1 MPRTAEP
8 QARLCLV
15 CQAPLPDDAQFCHRC
30 GTGTPTDPGVPPRTA
45 STGVQEVDS
54 VRSALAGRYRIE
66 RLLGEG
72 GMAAVYLAEDLK
84 HRREVAVKVMRPEL
98 VATLGTD
105 RFLREIEIAAK
116 LTHPH
121 ILPLL
126 DSGAVE
132 TKSSTVLYY
141 VMPYVNGET
150 VRELLDRETQLP
162 VGDAVR
168 LAREVAEGLAYA
180 HERGI
185 VHRDIKPANILISGR
200 HALVADFGIARA
212 IGEDGESL
220 TRTGLSV
227 GTPHYM
233 APEQSAGDREV
244 DHRADIYSVGAL
256 LYEMLVG
263 EPPFTGPNARAVIMR
278 SVTERPRPVSDARDG
293 VPPALEAAVMRALS
307 KSPADRPQTAAEF
320 AAELERAMDVART
333 PAAGMPAA
341 VLPPE
346 PAPSPIVTWG
356 LFAVGSLAGLAVAY
370 AAVRHW
376 AMPVWVTW
384 LAVGLVLIGAGVML
398 ATTLMERRRQQ
409 GLPTPVLARGLTW
422 RNAATGG
429 FLALGLW
436 ALVAAALVIRGPGGS
451 GRDGAIRLAVMPF
464 ENRGAAEDAYFV
476 DGVADEVRGKLS
488 QLSGFEVI
496 ARGSTD
502 QFGET
507 GKSPTQIGAELG
519 VDYLLAGTV
528 RRARGTDSA
537 GRVQVTAEVMD
548 VRTGTVRW
556 QERFDRA
563 DGEVLAV
570 QSAIAARVAAALGV
584 ALSGSDAADVE
595 ERPTENVAAYDLYL
609 KGRAAGYASVP
620 REAVGYFEQAVAL
633 DAGFKQAWRLL
644 VSGLTLV
651 YANGDRDPAIARRAR
666 EALDRLAQLDPSGS
680 EYHAAAGAYYGNVE
694 RDLNRAAL
702 HADSALQ
709 ISPGDPA
716 VIARAGSMDVALGRT
731 ASGIERLERARALDP
746 LSAPILRSLQNALFT
761 MRRFAETREAAEAL
775 AARGEMSVGDWQ
787 QYTLAY
793 VADGDVAGARA
804 VVQRAL
810 QDVPPT
816 ELVARFAGVN
826 ETAWLLNEPE
836 QQLLL
841 RLPVSAF
848 EDDQAWWAQSLATAH
863 WVRGDRAAARAYAD
877 SGLAISRDQA
887 DRASQDA
894 QLRVLYAVLLAY
906 AGQGEAAR
914 TEGRRAVE
922 LNSAQS
928 TTAQGTAYIDLQ
940 LARIH
945 LALNQPDSAV
955 GYLERAAN
963 KTFYTPAYLRAEPAF
978 QSLHGNARFERLVAG
993 S

>member
-1 MPRTAEP
+1 
-8 QARLCLV
+8 
-15 CQAPLPDDAQFCHRC
+15 
-30 GTGTPTDPGVPPRTA
+30 
-45 STGVQEVDS
+45 
-54 VRSALAGRYRIE
+54 
-66 RLLGEG
+66 
-72 GMAAVYLAEDLK
+72 
-84 HRREVAVKVMRPEL
+84 
-98 VATLGTD
+98 
-105 RFLREIEIAAK
+105 
-116 LTHPH
+116 
-121 ILPLL
+121 
-126 DSGAVE
+126 
-132 TKSSTVLYY
+132 
-141 VMPYVNGET
+141 
-150 VRELLDRETQLP
+150 
-162 VGDAVR
+162 
-168 LAREVAEGLAYA
+168 
-180 HERGI
+180 
-185 VHRDIKPANILISGR
+185 
-200 HALVADFGIARA
+200 
-212 IGEDGESL
+212 
-220 TRTGLSV
+220 
-227 GTPHYM
+227 
-233 APEQSAGDREV
+233 
-244 DHRADIYSVGAL
+244 
-256 LYEMLVG
+256 
-263 EPPFTGPNARAVIMR
+263 MR
-278 SVTERPRPVSDARDG
+278 SVTERPRPVSDAREG
-293 VPPALEAAVMRALS
+293 VPPALESAIMRALS
-307 KSPADRPQTAAEF
+307 KAPADRPQTAAEL
-320 AAELERAMDVART
+320 AAELERAMDAART

-346 PAPSPIVTWG
+346 TGPSPVVTWG
-356 LFAVGSLAGLAVAY
+356 LFAVGSIAGLALAY

-376 AMPVWVTW
+376 AMPVWVTGF
-384 LAVGLVLIGAGVML
+384 AVALVLIGAGVML
-398 ATTLMERRRQQ
+398 MTGVMERRRRQ
-409 GLPTPVLARGLTW
+409 GLATPGLARGLTW

-451 GRDGAIRLAVMPF
+451 GQDGAVRLAVMPF

-502 QFGET
+502 QYDQT
-507 GKSPTQIGAELG
+507 AKSPTQIGTELG

-528 RRARGTDSA
+528 RRARGSDSA

-570 QSAIAARVAAALGV
+570 QSAIATRVAAALGV

-609 KGRAAGYASVP
+609 KGQAAGATAVP

-633 DAGFKQAWRLL
+633 DAGFTGAWRAL
-644 VSGLTLV
+644 VGALTTV
-651 YANGDRDPAIARRAR
+651 YGNGDRDPAVARRAR
-666 EALDRLAQLDPSGS
+666 EALGRLAQIDPKGAD
-680 EYHAAAGAYYGNVE
+680 YHVAAGAYYGNVE

-709 ISPGDPA
+709 ITPGDPA
-716 VIARAGSMDVALGRT
+716 AIARAGSYDVALGRT

-746 LSAPILRSLQNALFT
+746 LSPRILRALQNALFS

-775 AARGEMSVGDWQ
+775 AALGEMSGADWQ
-787 QYTLAY
+787 QYALAY
-793 VADGDVAGARA
+793 VADGDLAGARA

-826 ETAWLLNEPE
+826 ETAWLFEEPE

-877 SGLAISRDQA
+877 SGLAISREQA
-887 DRASQDA
+887 DRAAQDA

-906 AGQGEAAR
+906 AGQGEAAL

-922 LNSAQS
+922 LDSAQN
-928 TTAQGTAYIDLQ
+928 TPAQAAYIDLQ

-945 LALNQPDSAV
+945 VALNQPDSAV
-955 GYLERAAN
+955 GYLERVLN